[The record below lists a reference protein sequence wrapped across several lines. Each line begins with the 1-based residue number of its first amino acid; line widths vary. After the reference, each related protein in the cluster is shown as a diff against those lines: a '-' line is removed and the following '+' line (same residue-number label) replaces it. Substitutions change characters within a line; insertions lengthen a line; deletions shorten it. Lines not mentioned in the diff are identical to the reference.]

1 MVEIIPAIIGID
13 FLEIKEK
20 ISRLE
25 GLVEWA
31 QLDIM
36 DGIFTREYS
45 WQRPGDLE
53 TLDGKVKL
61 EAHLM
66 VRDPED
72 LIDEWLTVCDRVIIH
87 PESTMQLEEIL
98 EKINQ
103 SSAEASLSFLLDTP
117 LENLNHFINQVKGV
131 QLMGIAT
138 IGHHGEPLDKRVY
151 GRIKFLRAQ
160 YPDVKISVDGG
171 VNLDNA
177 QELITVGA
185 NRLIVGS
192 AIWQSDD
199 IENTINALRREN

>member
-13 FLEIKEK
+13 FLEVKEK

-25 GLVEWA
+25 GLVDWA

-36 DGIFTREYS
+36 DGVFTSEYS

-72 LIDEWLTVCDRVIIH
+72 LIDEWLVVCDRVIIH
-87 PESTMQLEEIL
+87 PESTMQLGEIL
-98 EKINQ
+98 EKVNQ
-103 SSAEASLSFLLDTP
+103 SSTEASLSILMDTP
-117 LENLNHFINQVKGV
+117 LEKLDSFINQVKSV

-138 IGHHGEPLDKRVY
+138 IGHHGEPLDRRVY
-151 GRIKFLRAQ
+151 DRIKFLRTQ
-160 YPDVKISVDGG
+160 YPGVKISVDGG
-171 VNLDNA
+171 VNLNNA
-177 QELITVGA
+177 QELIGA
-185 NRLIVGS
+185 GADRLVVGS
-192 AIWQSDD
+192 AIWQSND
-199 IENTINALRREN
+199 IENTINALRRKN

>member
-151 GRIKFLRAQ
+151 ERIKFLRAQ